1 MKNYQLSIILILFFF
16 CSITSIKAQEE
27 ETTDEIQETPL
38 KIGIK
43 AGYSL
48 GKLSSNTDNIY
59 TQDYE
64 STSGIDV
71 GVTFEFKITDLI
83 SVQPEINFTQR
94 GGERNGFQPVTSN
107 ELSDQLNQFL
117 PFINMPLVTDSNP
130 LYATFDSESELKYLE
145 IPVLAKFGWGDD
157 FRVFAEVGPY
167 LGILL
172 SANQITS
179 GTSQFFF
186 DADGLNPVI
195 VPNPAGTPPFV
206 GLPAQSLE
214 AKTDTK
220 DDLKRVNF
228 GGIVGLGISKTITDK
243 SELFLDARAAY
254 SFNAIQHQEVFG
266 QSHIG
271 GVVFSLGYA
280 YQIR

>member
-1 MKNYQLSIILILFFF
+1 MKNCQLSITLILFFI
-16 CSITSIKAQEE
+16 CSIVSVNAQEE
-27 ETTDEIQETPL
+27 EIVSESQIIPL
-38 KIGIK
+38 KIGFK

-48 GKLSSNTDNIY
+48 GKLSSDADNIY

-94 GGERNGFQPVTSN
+94 GGARNGYQPITGN

-117 PFINMPLVTDSNP
+117 PFLNMPLVTDANP
-130 LYATFDSESELKYLE
+130 LYATYDSESELKYLE
-145 IPVLAKFGWGDD
+145 IPVLAKFGWGED

-179 GTSQFFF
+179 GNSQFFF
-186 DADGLNPVI
+186 DADGMNPVI

-206 GLPAQSLE
+206 GLPAQSLD

-228 GGIVGLGISKTITDK
+228 GGIVGVGVSKTITDK
-243 SELFLDARAAY
+243 SEIFLDARAAY

-271 GVVFSLGYA
+271 GVVFSIGYA